1 MAVSSQLRPL
11 SLVPSAA
18 PSPRPSRM
26 SEPIP
31 LKRTPEPDAS
41 GTSSR
46 ALERVVTS
54 FRGHMDAA
62 SARLRLDPAERDALA
77 QELRIRLW
85 RALGDDGR
93 IGSASA
99 SYIHRTVM
107 SAALDLLRRRRVR
120 EQALPDDDY
129 APSMALR
136 STDGA
141 DARVEAN
148 DLMQAVERALL
159 ALPDSRRAVVR
170 LHLRG
175 YHRDAIAQLLGWTE
189 AKTRNLL
196 YRGLDD
202 LRAELARLGYD
213 PEARQ

>member
-1 MAVSSQLRPL
+1 
-11 SLVPSAA
+11 
-18 PSPRPSRM
+18 M

-54 FRGHMDAA
+54 FRGLLDAA
-62 SARLRLDPAERDALA
+62 SARLRLDPAERDALV

-93 IGSASA
+93 IGSVSA

-129 APSMALR
+129 IPAMALR
-136 STDGA
+136 STDRA
-141 DARVEAN
+141 DVRVETN

-159 ALPDSRRAVVR
+159 GLPDSRRAVVR

-175 YHRDAIAQLLGWTE
+175 YHRDVIARLLGWTE